1 MQLLFKTD
9 QCALLQTASSLQCI
23 EVASPLGEVSSMGDM
38 KESRFTSRLSE
49 KSLILSDIPIGFLA
63 NADVT
68 GRVPLLI
75 TDHIQPYA

>member
-1 MQLLFKTD
+1 M
-9 QCALLQTASSLQCI
+9 
-23 EVASPLGEVSSMGDM
+23 ASPLGEVSSMGDM

-75 TDHIQPYA
+75 TDHIQPHA

>member
-1 MQLLFKTD
+1 
-9 QCALLQTASSLQCI
+9 
-23 EVASPLGEVSSMGDM
+23 MGDM

-68 GRVPLLI
+68 GRAPRLLLI
-75 TDHIQPYA
+75 TFSPMHDMAILQKKLGTFFGAESCSTSI

>member
-1 MQLLFKTD
+1 M
-9 QCALLQTASSLQCI
+9 
-23 EVASPLGEVSSMGDM
+23 GEVSSMGDM
-38 KESRFTSRLSE
+38 KESRFTSHLSE

-75 TDHIQPYA
+75 TDHIQPHA

>member
-1 MQLLFKTD
+1 MHLLFKTD
-9 QCALLQTASSLQCI
+9 QCALLQAASSLQCI

-75 TDHIQPYA
+75 TDHI